1 MSKKIIVAFLCF
13 IATVIIA
20 LCIFHFTENGC
31 KNNTESVSD
40 SVTNKISV
48 QSQPINTSVTQP
60 QNSKTSESVSGNTLH
75 QNSTSLI
82 PVTENTAKDVRE
94 NKNRYTSTT
103 EPVSTDI
110 NAEAPH
116 KQAEK
121 TEPLTLHS
129 EISSKNDITDNNIEL
144 PVITVN

>member
-1 MSKKIIVAFLCF
+1 MSKKIIVAFLYF
-13 IATVIIA
+13 ITAVIIA
-20 LCIFHFTENGC
+20 LCIFHFTENGS

-82 PVTENTAKDVRE
+82 PVTENTAKDVIQNE
-94 NKNRYTSTT
+94 SRYTSTT
-103 EPVSTDI
+103 EPVSTGI

-129 EISSKNDITDNNIEL
+129 EISSKNDITGNNIEL
-144 PVITVN
+144 PVITVK

>member
-1 MSKKIIVAFLCF
+1 MSKKNIVAFLCF

-20 LCIFHFTENGC
+20 LCIFHFTENGS

-103 EPVSTDI
+103 ESVSTDI

-129 EISSKNDITDNNIEL
+129 EISSKNDITGNNIEL